1 MSEMCKVI
9 MYKCNYNVTLIRIC
23 NNENE
28 IYMGEIRD
36 DKIILKNGKAISFD
50 YSSLIK
56 INDNVYVNN
65 VDPSLFSDLS

>member
-23 NNENE
+23 NNNNE

-36 DKIILKNGKAISFD
+36 DMEK
-50 YSSLIK
+50 
-56 INDNVYVNN
+56 
-65 VDPSLFSDLS
+65 PSASITVVW